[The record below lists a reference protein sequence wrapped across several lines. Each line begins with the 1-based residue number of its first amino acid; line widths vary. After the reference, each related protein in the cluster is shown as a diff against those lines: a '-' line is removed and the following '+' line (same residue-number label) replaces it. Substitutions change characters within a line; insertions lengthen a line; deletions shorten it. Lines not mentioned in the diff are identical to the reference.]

1 MKKLT
6 SLWLTLLLALGA
18 VGGDAAAAALRAY
31 VPPEPAGPEEQKH
44 CEQIAAAHRLALD
57 RCCAETPAP
66 LHSLRAPREAL
77 LRPPAGLAE
86 ALLDELDD
94 TVERISKYPYA
105 HELYRT
111 ARPMRDEIRKVPVK
125 GYVLYYAVLENTVE
139 IRRFLHGRRNRQ
151 DLEL

>member
-1 MKKLT
+1 MYNITYLPLPETDILAAENYIAGKL
-6 SLWLTLLLALGA
+6 
-18 VGGDAAAAALRAY
+18 V
-31 VPPEPAGPEEQKH
+31 
-44 CEQIAAAHRLALD
+44 
-57 RCCAETPAP
+57 AP
-66 LHSLRAPREAL
+66 QAPQ
-77 LRPPAGLAE
+77 
-86 ALLDELDD
+86 ALLDELDG

-125 GYVLYYAVLENTVE
+125 GYVLYYAVLEDTVE